1 LEYTGRQIVN
11 INGADSLDT
20 MSLVVM
26 RNDNT
31 INTESTINLFEQLK
45 FTYSKPLEFQ
55 SFVTGCTKNGLHFY
69 ARER

>member
-1 LEYTGRQIVN
+1 
-11 INGADSLDT
+11 LDT

-31 INTESTINLFEQLK
+31 INAESTINLFEQLK
-45 FTYSKPLEFQ
+45 FTYSKPLEFL